1 MNAPQAE
8 ERGRL
13 DDRLTSGADSDAR
26 RHTGLKTETGIG
38 SRTPRADAGTL
49 NNFFPVGR
57 VRRTFAFVATVV
69 HGDFEWDEAKAASNL
84 AKHGVSFEEATLAMK
99 DPFSQDFDDALH
111 SANLVTLAA
120 SPSGRI
126 LYIVSTESDQRIRI
140 ISARDAT
147 RHERRLYEET
157 E

>member
-1 MNAPQAE
+1 
-8 ERGRL
+8 
-13 DDRLTSGADSDAR
+13 
-26 RHTGLKTETGIG
+26 
-38 SRTPRADAGTL
+38 
-49 NNFFPVGR
+49 
-57 VRRTFAFVATVV
+57 VRRTLAVVATVV
-69 HGDFEWDEAKAASNL
+69 HGDFEWDEAKATSNI
-84 AKHGVSFEEATLAMK
+84 AKHGVSFEEAALAMK

-111 SANLVTLAA
+111 PANLITLAA

-126 LYIVSTESDQRIRI
+126 LYIVSTESDHCIRI

>member
-1 MNAPQAE
+1 M
-8 ERGRL
+8 
-13 DDRLTSGADSDAR
+13 S
-26 RHTGLKTETGIG
+26 GIG
-38 SRTPRADAGTL
+38 SRAAGADEDL
-49 NNFFPVGR
+49 NNFFPVRR
-57 VRRTFAFVATVV
+57 VRRRFALVATVV

-111 SANLVTLAA
+111 PANLVTLAA

-126 LYIVSTESDQRIRI
+126 LYIVSTESDHRIRI

-147 RHERRLYEET
+147 RHERRLYEEA